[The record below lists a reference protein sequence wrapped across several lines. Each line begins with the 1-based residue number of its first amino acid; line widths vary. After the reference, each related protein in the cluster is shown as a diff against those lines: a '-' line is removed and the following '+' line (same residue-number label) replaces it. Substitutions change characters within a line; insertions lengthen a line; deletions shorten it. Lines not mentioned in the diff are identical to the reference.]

1 MSPQR
6 NVSFPQLLQVNG
18 HEVRRIKHHLSPAG
32 KDNVECGE
40 EQQLGQ
46 NHLTCGYS
54 MGCIDF
60 SEIIQNGSCGENFH
74 FFIEYNL
81 VCFMYN

>member
-6 NVSFPQLLQVNG
+6 NVSFPQLFQVTG
-18 HEVRRIKHHLSPAG
+18 HEVHRIRHHLSPAG
-32 KDNVECGE
+32 QDSIECGE

-60 SEIIQNGSCGENFH
+60 SQLTTSDGITENDNSTK
-74 FFIEYNL
+74 FFQKYI
-81 VCFMYN
+81 